1 MVELCQ
7 QYKFDFI
14 CLQETIKDSYTRREL
29 DRFSRGDDFF
39 WDWIPPRGHSG
50 GMLMRASSESVLI
63 MNSDQGVFFHSLVVK
78 SLADDFIWE
87 LINVYGPVQ
96 SDRKAD
102 FLAEL
107 KAKIQSSNNPLIVG
121 VILTWLEE

>member
-1 MVELCQ
+1 M
-7 QYKFDFI
+7 
-14 CLQETIKDSYTRREL
+14 
-29 DRFSRGDDFF
+29 GAFF
-39 WDWIPPRGHSG
+39 
-50 GMLMRASSESVLI
+50 ESVLI
-63 MNSDQGVFFHSLVVK
+63 MNSDQRVFFHSLVVK

-102 FLAEL
+102 LLAKL

-121 VILTWLEE
+121 E